1 MYCIP
6 FTIVTNICYLHLISP
21 IHDHSGSHCV
31 MKILDGELQETQFNW
46 PSSGEQQQ
54 DEVPMCADITEGSAT
69 SSSSACT
76 NQQLNGQ
83 PLAISKNTVYQPN
96 QVTYVHGRV
105 YPTVNKDCI

>member
-1 MYCIP
+1 
-6 FTIVTNICYLHLISP
+6 
-21 IHDHSGSHCV
+21 
-31 MKILDGELQETQFNW
+31 MKILDGELQETLFDW

-54 DEVPMCADITEGSAT
+54 DAIPMCADITEGSAA
-69 SSSSACT
+69 SSSTSCT
-76 NQQLNGQ
+76 DQQLSDQ